1 MRSYIL
7 NRIEQNVSLRSQI
20 IELANDVANSL
31 EKDVKGTFDP
41 STGGVLW
48 EADEEIEAY
57 DQESLDSAFD
67 AEMVDRF
74 KREIPEAFN

>member
-7 NRIEQNVSLRSQI
+7 NRITQNVSLRSQI

-31 EKDVKGTFDP
+31 EKSVKGTFDA
-41 STGGVLW
+41 STGNVLW

-74 KREIPEAFN
+74 KREIPEAFH